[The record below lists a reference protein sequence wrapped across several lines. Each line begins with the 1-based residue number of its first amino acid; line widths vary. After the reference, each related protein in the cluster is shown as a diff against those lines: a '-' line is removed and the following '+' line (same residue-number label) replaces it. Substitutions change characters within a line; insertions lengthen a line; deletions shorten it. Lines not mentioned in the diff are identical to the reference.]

1 MSGARHLSSL
11 NRDNNWIQLSIIGM
25 LTLLPLS
32 GRGNII
38 RLVLTL
44 VFFLRTLTRGHIRP
58 GLIKVFGPMLL
69 GLLIAPFAV
78 LICEQSISVSDVM
91 HEAERLLFYILI
103 IFTCWNCQVEFE
115 SLYRIATVLFIIH
128 LAIQLLQYSGFQPIF
143 NIIEKYYLQPGDS
156 GIHLSLARRKTL
168 LNFRSG
174 SIFMNPN
181 VYMVIPCAYLSIAYQ
196 KLLNRRSI
204 AGYVFVVC
212 AAVSL
217 LLTGSRTSIIVFF
230 IVSYIYL
237 KRDNSIGS
245 IKWIILFL
253 FAIIG
258 IWAMLFSSLSNTYR
272 AFDIASGLDD
282 SFGVKLKLLWRY
294 ITTSNPLLFL
304 TGSLGKV
311 DRTPLDFEVGYVFSF
326 FGPVGIIWYV
336 RFLKLIRRSRQNYYF
351 LTRSA
356 TLIIILI
363 GLTATVILCMP
374 VFPYVCMLVL
384 PQIHSFERDAD
395 NYLA

>member
-1 MSGARHLSSL
+1 MIGERHFSSL
-11 NRDNNWIQLSIIGM
+11 SREDNWIQLLIIGAF
-25 LTLLPLS
+25 TLLPLS
-32 GRGNII
+32 GRGNILKLI
-38 RLVLTL
+38 LALL
-44 VFFLRTLTRGHIRP
+44 FFLHTLTRGHVRP
-58 GLIKVFGPMLL
+58 GLTKVFVPMLL
-69 GLLIAPFAV
+69 GLLIAPLAV
-78 LICEQSISVSDVM
+78 LICEQRLSGSDVI

-103 IFTCWNCQVEFE
+103 IQCCWNSEVKFD
-115 SLYRIATVLFIIH
+115 SLYRIATALFIIH

-156 GIHLSLARRKTL
+156 GIHLSLARSKNL

-181 VYMVIPCAYLSIAYQ
+181 VYMVIPCVYLSIAYQ
-196 KLLNRRSI
+196 KLLNRRSL
-204 AGYVFVVC
+204 AGYILVVC

-217 LLTGSRTSIIVFF
+217 LLTGSRTSIVVFF

-237 KRDNSIGS
+237 KHDKSIGGFR
-245 IKWIILFL
+245 WIIIFL
-253 FAIIG
+253 LAIMASWTI
-258 IWAMLFSSLSNTYR
+258 IFSSLSNKYR
-272 AFDIASGLDD
+272 AFDIASGVDN
-282 SFGVKLKLLWRY
+282 SFGVKLKILWRY
-294 ITTSNPLLFL
+294 ITTSNPLYFL

-311 DRTPLDFEVGYVFSF
+311 DRTLLDFEVGYLFSF
-326 FGPVGIIWYV
+326 FGPVGFIWYV
-336 RFLKLIRRSRQNYYF
+336 RFLKLIGRSRPDNSF

-384 PQIHSFERDAD
+384 PQKHSFERGAD
-395 NYLA
+395 NYFT